1 MALANATSADFEY
14 EASTIITASRSH
26 TTFIRKF
33 RAHFGTTPQICEK
46 LWKMLDPCDQIN
58 ERAKL
63 KHLLWALLFMK
74 IYGTESVLSS
84 LVGVSE
90 KTFRK
95 WVWLFVEAIS
105 YLESEV
111 VRNILFCSIIFLL
124 I

>member
-63 KHLLWALLFMK
+63 KHLLWALVCMK
-74 IYGTESVLSS
+74 VYGTETVLSS

-90 KTFRK
+90 KTFCK
-95 WVWLFVEAIS
+95 
-105 YLESEV
+105 
-111 VRNILFCSIIFLL
+111 
-124 I
+124 